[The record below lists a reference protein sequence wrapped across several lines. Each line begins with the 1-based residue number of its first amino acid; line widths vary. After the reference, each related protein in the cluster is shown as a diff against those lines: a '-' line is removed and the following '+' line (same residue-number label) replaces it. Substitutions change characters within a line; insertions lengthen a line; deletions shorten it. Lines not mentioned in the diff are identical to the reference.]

1 MKHSSI
7 SISSL
12 IIVIMILIAM
22 DVWTLNANAQ
32 TDSPKNDSN
41 SGTKEMTTKN
51 ITSIITPWNTGNDRI
66 NNSVE

>member
-1 MKHSSI
+1 
-7 SISSL
+7 
-12 IIVIMILIAM
+12 M

-32 TDSPKNDSN
+32 TDSTKTDSN

-51 ITSIITPWNTGNDRI
+51 IPSIITPWNTGNDRI

>member
-1 MKHSSI
+1 
-7 SISSL
+7 
-12 IIVIMILIAM
+12 MILIAM